1 VLYNLAVARRYGGDC
16 KGAMDTLEALVAR
29 DPEYGRAH
37 QEHGHNLLSL
47 NRPAEA
53 AAAFARA
60 VDLNPGLLASWK
72 ALAALYEHAGRG
84 ERARAV
90 AGRVKELEALPSE
103 LRNAMD
109 LLHEGHLRKAE
120 ALCRAFLREHRQ
132 HVAGMRLLAEIGVR
146 LKIFD
151 DAEFLLESCVEFEPD
166 NAGARSDYLRILNRK
181 GKFRQALEQAREL
194 MRLEPDNPV
203 HRLSHANALAGVGR
217 FEEAIEGYR
226 RSLDG
231 AANPTGIHLLL
242 GHALKAVGDVDA
254 AIASYRSAYQ
264 LRPEYGDAW
273 WSLAN
278 TKTYRF
284 DDGEL
289 QRMLELQEAEGV
301 ARDDRVHLNFA
312 AGKALE
318 DRGDYAAAFTC
329 YERGNALQ
337 RRRCGY
343 SPQITARM
351 VDAQIEVCTR
361 ELFEQR
367 GACGHAAPDPIFILG
382 MPRAGS
388 TLLEQILASHSQ
400 VDGTMELHNILGL
413 AQRLRGRTAEG
424 GAQYPANLRDIDPD
438 YFRRFGERF
447 IEDTRDYRAGAPLF
461 IDKMPNNFLHIG
473 LIRLILPRAKVI
485 DARRSPMACCFS
497 NFKQLFGEG
506 QEFSYDLG
514 WMGRYYRDY
523 VRLMAHWD
531 EVLPGFVLRVRHEDV
546 LDDLEGQVRRMLAFC
561 GLEFEEQC
569 LRYYETERAVRTPS
583 SEQVRRPIDTAAAG
597 QWQNFAPWLG
607 PLREALGPELA
618 ATAN

>member
-1 VLYNLAVARRYGGDC
+1 MLYNLAVARRYGGDC
-16 KGAMDTLEALVAR
+16 KAALDTLEALVAR

-37 QEHGHNLLSL
+37 QERGHNLLSL

-90 AGRVKELEALPSE
+90 ARRVKELEALPSE

-132 HVAGMRLLAEIGVR
+132 HAEGMRLLAEIGVR

-226 RSLDG
+226 RCLDG
-231 AANPTGIHLLL
+231 AANPAGIHLLL

-254 AIASYRSAYQ
+254 AIASYRRAYE

-289 QRMLELQEAEGV
+289 RRMLELQEAEGV

-343 SPQITARM
+343 SPELTARM
-351 VDAQIEVCTR
+351 VDAQMEVCTR
-361 ELFEQR
+361 ELFEAR
-367 GACGHAAPDPIFILG
+367 GGCGHGAPDPIFILG

-413 AQRLRGRTAEG
+413 AQRLRGRTAAG
-424 GAQYPANLRDIDPD
+424 GAQYPANLREIDPD

-473 LIRLILPRAKVI
+473 LIHLILPRAKVI

-546 LDDLEGQVRRMLAFC
+546 LDDLEGQVRRMLDFC

-583 SEQVRRPIDTAAAG
+583 SEQVRRPIDRAAAE
-597 QWQNFAPWLG
+597 QWHNFDPWLG

-618 ATAN
+618 AAAN

>member
-1 VLYNLAVARRYGGDC
+1 VLYNLAVARRYGGDRA
-16 KGAMDTLEALVAR
+16 GALQSLDALLAR

-37 QEHGHNLLSL
+37 QERGHNLLNL

-72 ALAALYEHAGRG
+72 ALAELYAHAGRHD
-84 ERARAV
+84 RARAV
-90 AGRVKELEALPSE
+90 RKRVEELEALPLE
-103 LRNAMD
+103 LRNATD
-109 LLHEGHLRKAE
+109 LLYEGQPLKAE
-120 ALCRAFLREHRQ
+120 KLCRAFLREHRQ
-132 HVAGMRLLAEIGVR
+132 HVEAMRLLAEIGVR
-146 LKIFD
+146 LKIYD
-151 DAEFLLESCVEFEPD
+151 DAEFLLESCVEFEPEHPR
-166 NAGARSDYLRILNRK
+166 ARSDYLRILNRK
-181 GKFRQALEQAREL
+181 GKFRQALEQAGAL

-203 HRLSHANALAGVGR
+203 HRLSQANALAGVGR

-226 RSLDG
+226 QCLEG
-231 AANPTGIHLLL
+231 AANPAGIHLLL
-242 GHALKAVGDVDA
+242 GHAQKAVGDVGA
-254 AIASYRSAYQ
+254 AIESYRRAYEV
-264 LRPEYGDAW
+264 RPEYGDAW

-284 DDGEL
+284 DDDEL
-289 QRMLELQEAEGV
+289 QRMLELKESAGV
-301 ARDDRVHLNFA
+301 VRDDRVHLNFA

-318 DRGDYAAAFTC
+318 DRGDYAAAFDC

-337 RRRCGY
+337 RARCGY
-343 SPQITARM
+343 SPALTAEM
-351 VDAQIEVCTR
+351 VDAQIKTCTR
-361 ELFEQR
+361 ALFAGLE
-367 GACGHAAPDPIFILG
+367 GCGYPAPDPVFILG

-413 AQRLRGRTAEG
+413 AQRLRGRTAAG
-424 GAQYPANLRDIDPD
+424 AAQYPANLAEIDAD
-438 YFRRFGERF
+438 YFRRFGEQF
-447 IEDTRDYRAGAPLF
+447 IENTRDYRAGAPLF

-485 DARRSPMACCFS
+485 DARRAPMACCFS

-506 QEFSYDLG
+506 QEFSYDLQ

-531 EVLPGFVLRVRHEDV
+531 EVLPGFVLRVQHEEV
-546 LDDLEGQVRRMLAFC
+546 LDDLEGQVRRILDFC
-561 GLEFEEQC
+561 GLDFEPAC

-583 SEQVRRPIDTAAAG
+583 SEQVRQPIYTGAAD
-597 QWQNFAPWLG
+597 QWQNFAPWLE

-618 ATAN
+618 QGAS